1 MKYIQKGNGPHI
13 YTRWCTDVTG
23 TAKEDYRELPLAEK
37 EALLGALI
45 QEQGELCAYT
55 MRRIA
60 DDSSHVEHIKPQV
73 VCRAHGVGEDLRYAN
88 LVACFPR
95 NGMKARYRYGA
106 QHKDNWWDNGGALF
120 VSPLH
125 PACEQRFNFDIDGTI
140 SPVRDNPAA
149 IVTIEVL
156 SLDHESLTED
166 RKRVIEEF
174 IFGPTGDAALSA
186 AQAMN
191 AAATICNRFGQGH
204 FAEFCIAIR
213 HALGHYLNILNKRA
227 RRNRAIRRRG

>member
-1 MKYIQKGNGPHI
+1 MKYIQKSNGPRI
-13 YTRWCTDVTG
+13 YIRWCADVAG
-23 TAKEDYRELPLAEK
+23 TAKEDYRELPVAEK

-60 DDSSHVEHIKPQV
+60 DGSSHVEHIKPQV
-73 VCRAHGVGEDLRYAN
+73 VCRAHGVGEDLNYAN

-95 NGMKARYRYGA
+95 DGMKARYRYGA
-106 QHKDNWWDNGGALF
+106 QRKDNWWDNGGALF

-125 PACEQRFNFDIDGTI
+125 PACEQRFDFDIDGTI

-149 IVTIEVL
+149 VATIKVL
-156 SLDHESLTED
+156 ALDHESLTED

-174 IFGPTGDAALSA
+174 IYGPAGDAALSA
-186 AQAMN
+186 AQAVM
-191 AAATICNRFGQGH
+191 AQASICNRFAQGH
-204 FAEFCIAIR
+204 FAEFCVAIR
-213 HALGHYLNILNKRA
+213 HALGHYVSILNKRA